1 MAFRSRTPSRIASA
15 TSSRPPLRWIAAG
28 VALLVVTVGI
38 WFVIVRKP
46 APDLSLQRVQKA
58 GVIVIGLD
66 PSYPPFEV
74 DDGHGHLAGFDV
86 DLANA
91 VGQGLGVKVRF
102 VSIDFGSIFDAL
114 EVGKFDAII
123 GGVSP
128 DPDYA
133 KTLAYSIPYYDD
145 GLILVENPSVA
156 PPVLGIESGSDADL
170 DQAELRP
177 KLTGYRF
184 QQFDDQSEIQSDI
197 QAKKLRGAIVDAVT
211 GAIWAHQIPGLVAQP
226 RRLTSSPFVIAVRT
240 GDQKLLRAIDQ
251 RIAVLQS
258 SGRISQLEQG
268 WFKG

>member
-1 MAFRSRTPSRIASA
+1 VAFRSRAPGRIAS
-15 TSSRPPLRWIAAG
+15 SPRSLPPLRWIAVG
-28 VALLVVTVGI
+28 LALLVIAAGI
-38 WFVIVRKP
+38 LYVITRKP

-86 DLANA
+86 DLSNA
-91 VGQGLGVKVRF
+91 IGQGLGVKVRF

-114 EVGKFDAII
+114 EVGKFDGII

-128 DPDYA
+128 DTDYV
-133 KTLAYSIPYYDD
+133 KTLAYSVPYYDD
-145 GLILVENPSVA
+145 GLILVENPGVS

-170 DQAELRP
+170 DQGELRP

-184 QQFDDQSEIQSDI
+184 QQFDDQSEIQSDL

-211 GAIWAHQIPGLVAQP
+211 GVVWTHQIPGLVAQP

-251 RIAVLQS
+251 QIAVLQT
-258 SGRISQLEQG
+258 SGRISRLEQE

>member
-1 MAFRSRTPSRIASA
+1 MAFRRRVSSQSVPSRLMAS
-15 TSSRPPLRWIAAG
+15 RFRWLAVG
-28 VALLVVTVGI
+28 VTLLVIVAGI
-38 WFVIVRKP
+38 WYLSTRKP

-91 VGQGLGVKVRF
+91 IGQGLGVKVRF

-114 EVGKFDAII
+114 DVGKFDAII

-128 DPDYA
+128 DPDYL
-133 KTLAYSIPYYDD
+133 KTIAYSVPYYDD
-145 GLILVENPSVA
+145 GLILVEDPSVS

-170 DQAELRP
+170 DQDELRP
-177 KLTGYRF
+177 MLTGYRF
-184 QQFDDQSEIQSDI
+184 QQFDDQSEIQADLTE
-197 QAKKLRGAIVDAVT
+197 KKLRGAIVDAVT
-211 GAIWAHQIPGLVAQP
+211 GTIWSRQIPGLVARP
-226 RRLTSSPFVIAVRT
+226 RRLTPSPFVIAVRT

-251 RIAVLQS
+251 QVTTLKAK
-258 SGRISQLEQG
+258 GRISDLEQE